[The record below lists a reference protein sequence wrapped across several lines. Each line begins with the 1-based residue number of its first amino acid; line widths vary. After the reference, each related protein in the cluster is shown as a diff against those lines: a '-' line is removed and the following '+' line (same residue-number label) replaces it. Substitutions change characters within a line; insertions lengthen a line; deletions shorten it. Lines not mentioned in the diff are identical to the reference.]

1 MQQSDFTA
9 AILDPNAPVPPGL
22 LDPEGRPAGKRFN
35 VYRNNLAASLSEAL
49 ETGFP
54 VLARLLGADSF
65 KTLSLIFSR
74 AHPPTSRAL
83 SQYGAA
89 MPAFLEGFQ
98 PLAAYPYLAD
108 IARLELAIRRAYH
121 AADADPLNA
130 AGMGPATL
138 MELTPVLAPAT
149 QIIASPYPIHGIWR
163 RNTQP
168 DAAKPQPVAES
179 VMVTRPEF
187 DPIPHLLPAGGTA
200 FASALDGRAT
210 IALALERTIE
220 ATPGIDLAPLL
231 TLFLT
236 SGALTLSKGPD
247 Q

>member
-9 AILDPNAPVPPGL
+9 AILDPNAPVPAGMV
-22 LDPEGRPAGKRFN
+22 DPEGRPAGKRFN

-54 VLARLLGADSF
+54 VLAKLLGSDSF

-74 AHPPTSRAL
+74 THPPTSRAL

-89 MPAFLEGFQ
+89 MPGFLEGFQ

-108 IARLELAIRRAYH
+108 IARLELAIRRSYH

-130 AGMGPATL
+130 AGMDPDSL

-149 QIIASPYPIHGIWR
+149 QIIASPFPIHGIWR
-163 RNTQP
+163 RNTQTGAP
-168 DAAKPQPVAES
+168 KPQPTAET
-179 VMVTRPEF
+179 VMITRPEF
-187 DPIPHLLPAGGTA
+187 DPIPHLLPPGGLA
-200 FASALDGRAT
+200 FAQALDGRAT
-210 IALALERTIE
+210 VALALER
-220 ATPGIDLAPLL
+220 AVDAVPGLDLAPLL

-236 SGALTLSKGPD
+236 SGALTLPKGPD

>member
-9 AILDPNAPVPPGL
+9 AILDPDAPVPPGL

-130 AGMGPATL
+130 AGMDPATL

-163 RNTQP
+163 RNTQA
-168 DAAKPQPVAES
+168 DAPKPKPVAET

-187 DPIPHLLPAGGTA
+187 DPIPHLLPAGGAA
-200 FASALDGRAT
+200 FAQALDGRTT

-220 ATPGIDLAPLL
+220 AAPGIDLAPLL
-231 TLFLT
+231 TLVLT
-236 SGALTLSKGPD
+236 SGALTLSKGSRP
-247 Q
+247 